1 MADSLVTTA
10 FDAGTGVARLTFNRP
25 KALNAI
31 NVPLAEAFLAA
42 VREIRDLSGVR
53 CIVLTGAGRAFM
65 AGGDVSRM
73 AGTSEQAG
81 AAISAILDAVNP
93 AVLLLRG
100 MDAPVIAAVRGVAAG
115 AGANLA
121 LACDIV
127 LAARSAKF
135 VQAFGKVGLIP
146 DSGGTW
152 LLPRLVGI
160 ARARALV
167 MLAEPV
173 TAETAESWGM
183 IWRAVPD
190 ETLMAEAEATVAKLV
205 ALSPQALALSK
216 QALAASP
223 GNGLAQQL
231 ALEAQLQGEAGRSED
246 YREGVEAFLEKR
258 APRFGKRP

>member
-1 MADSLVTTA
+1 MPTATRTASIATTRGSRRPLSA
-10 FDAGTGVARLTFNRP
+10 SASPSAWYPAG
-25 KALNAI
+25 
-31 NVPLAEAFLAA
+31 
-42 VREIRDLSGVR
+42 
-53 CIVLTGAGRAFM
+53 
-65 AGGDVSRM
+65 VS
-73 AGTSEQAG
+73 SK
-81 AAISAILDAVNP
+81 
-93 AVLLLRG
+93 AVLLTGSGRG
-100 MDAPVIAAVRGVAAG
+100 FCAGQDLGDRDPRKLDDIDLGKTVRNLWAPLVRQIRALEMPVVCAVNGVAAG